1 MLGLLL
7 GSPTLSHN
15 NYSSVP
21 QFSPFS
27 LFSSLLFSPVLPSVI
42 SMISMIVIL
51 KWPHAHLGG
60 EIQMAPQCLSIARDL
75 EVANVVLLADFP

>member
-1 MLGLLL
+1 
-7 GSPTLSHN
+7 
-15 NYSSVP
+15 
-21 QFSPFS
+21 
-27 LFSSLLFSPVLPSVI
+27 
-42 SMISMIVIL
+42 MIVIL